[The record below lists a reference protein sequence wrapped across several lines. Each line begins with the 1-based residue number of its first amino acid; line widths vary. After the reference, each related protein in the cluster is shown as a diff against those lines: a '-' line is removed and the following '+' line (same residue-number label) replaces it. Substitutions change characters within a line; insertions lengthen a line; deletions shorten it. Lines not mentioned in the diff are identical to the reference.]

1 MHIHKA
7 IWALK
12 IKVALKIQ
20 MSLRKLSGKVSAA
33 AAGDGGVPYMLCV
46 CVCVCVCVYA
56 YDFLSVIKWCI
67 PRHLR
72 TEQV

>member
-33 AAGDGGVPYMLCV
+33 AAAAAAGGDGGVPYMLCV
-46 CVCVCVCVYA
+46 CVCV
-56 YDFLSVIKWCI
+56 FMRVIFFF
-67 PRHLR
+67 
-72 TEQV
+72 

>member
-1 MHIHKA
+1 M
-7 IWALK
+7 K

-33 AAGDGGVPYMLCV
+33 AAAAAGGDGGVPYMLCV
-46 CVCVCVCVYA
+46 CVYVCVLMRVIF
-56 YDFLSVIKWCI
+56 FLSIIKWRI

-72 TEQV
+72 AERV

>member
-20 MSLRKLSGKVSAA
+20 MSLRKLSAKVSGAA
-33 AAGDGGVPYMLCV
+33 AAAGGDGGVPYMP
-46 CVCVCVCVYA
+46 CVCVYA
-56 YDFLSVIKWCI
+56 YDF
-67 PRHLR
+67 
-72 TEQV
+72 

>member
-20 MSLRKLSGKVSAA
+20 MSLRKLSAKVSAA
-33 AAGDGGVPYMLCV
+33 AGGDGGVPSACRLYVSRLRIAKLCV
-46 CVCVCVCVYA
+46 
-56 YDFLSVIKWCI
+56 L
-67 PRHLR
+67 
-72 TEQV
+72 